1 MNDLLNH
8 KYFLFISPKK
18 VCLAVLDSKNEVVFK
33 KESLTDDSSI
43 DKNFLTIENFLKK
56 NIFSIEKSLN
66 KYVKDINLILD
77 YVVFFSANLSSRYNF
92 KGTQFNLDNLNNTLI
107 DIRNQ
112 FKKTISEHE
121 IIHMMIDRYII
132 DGNTHLSLPEHN
144 NYKDLSLEIRFIC
157 LQNSIIKDLE
167 RTISKY
173 QISLNKIV
181 CSKYLREFKSLNT
194 ESIYFKANSIL
205 GGYNQNEIF
214 MVNKSTKNKGFFEKF
229 FNFFN

>member
-77 YVVFFSANLSSRYNF
+77 YDVFFSANLSLRYNF
-92 KGTQFNLDNLNNTLI
+92 KGTQFNLDNLKAFL
-107 DIRNQ
+107 
-112 FKKTISEHE
+112 
-121 IIHMMIDRYII
+121 YII
-132 DGNTHLSLPEHN
+132 NFCFNLVKHFD
-144 NYKDLSLEIRFIC
+144 
-157 LQNSIIKDLE
+157 
-167 RTISKY
+167 ISNLLLY
-173 QISLNKIV
+173 
-181 CSKYLREFKSLNT
+181 E
-194 ESIYFKANSIL
+194 A
-205 GGYNQNEIF
+205 
-214 MVNKSTKNKGFFEKF
+214 
-229 FNFFN
+229 